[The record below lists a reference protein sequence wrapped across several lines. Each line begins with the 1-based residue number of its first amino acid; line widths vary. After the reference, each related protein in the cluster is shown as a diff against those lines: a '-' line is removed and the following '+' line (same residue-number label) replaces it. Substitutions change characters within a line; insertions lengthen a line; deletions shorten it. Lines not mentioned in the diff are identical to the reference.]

1 MADAMTTRKYVFLN
15 GSGEVTGDNETS
27 AWPDDWAAFDLL
39 PLPATQINVTDHP
52 DWQGVGSLIR
62 HTRDVATGRFTP
74 PPPQP
79 PVDPLDEPLTP
90 RELRQMMVDIAT
102 IRSA

>member
-1 MADAMTTRKYVFLN
+1 MHTRSYVTLN
-15 GSGEVTGDNETS
+15 DSGVVVGDVESSTS
-27 AWPDDWAAFDLL
+27 HEEWEAFDLL
-39 PLPATQINVTDHP
+39 PLPPTQINVTDHP